1 MIDRFLHSFD
11 GKSIAFQSVVVIAF
25 IILSF
30 TAVVIIVDVILK
42 SLGKTLKKR
51 SDEKS
56 EHQLRTLQLQKA
68 AIKEEWKNSPLT
80 DKIVGLIRNDKE
92 LLKAELTF
100 YGIILFYSGKEECRD
115 FYQWDFNSV
124 PAGEYNEFAQAV
136 MERLGNNYRYEPST
150 NTTSGIITVLKGE

>member
-11 GKSIAFQSVVVIAF
+11 GKSTAFQSVVVIAF

-30 TAVVIIVDVILK
+30 TALVILVDVILK
-42 SLGKTLKKR
+42 SLGNILGKILKKR

-56 EHQLRTLQLQKA
+56 ENQLRTLQLQKA

-100 YGIILFYSGKEECRD
+100 YGIKLFYPGKEECMD

-124 PAGEYNEFAQAV
+124 PAGEYN
-136 MERLGNNYRYEPST
+136 
-150 NTTSGIITVLKGE
+150 